1 MPPAI
6 PSTELFLMVL
16 ATDYL
21 GRTAV
26 RTGIFAL
33 FDGLHPFETLQPDF
47 AAIQTPYGTNIARK
61 GPALDC
67 DGLAVDQA
75 IGDFFP
81 GGT

>member
-26 RTGIFAL
+26 RTGIFAF
-33 FDGLHPFETLQPDF
+33 FDGFHPFETLQPNF
-47 AAIQTPYGTNIARK
+47 VAIQTAYGTNIARK
-61 GPALDC
+61 GPALN
-67 DGLAVDQA
+67 GNSLAMD
-75 IGDFFP
+75 
-81 GGT
+81 